1 MTQPTFVST
10 VFYREPLAALKWLE
24 AAFGFETTSLVTDA
38 EGKVGHSQMEFH
50 GGAIN
55 VGGEWQGPPLGPAKM
70 RSPAS
75 LDGVGTQFIR
85 IHLTEGLDAHCEEHQ
100 PHYHR
105 RESTNALHDHPSLMS
120 SSRQLSAVGSQL
132 RLPPGPHGATFC
144 LMLYNAS
151 HGRSAHQASSLLIS
165 WSFVES
171 TLN

>member
-85 IHLTEGLDAHCEEHQ
+85 IHLTEGLDAHCELARAAGARILAEPEDQFYGARVYRAMDPEGHVW
-100 PHYHR
+100 
-105 RESTNALHDHPSLMS
+105 NF
-120 SSRQLSAVGSQL
+120 SQEV
-132 RLPPGPHGATFC
+132 RVVSGEEMEQATG
-144 LMLYNAS
+144 LKI
-151 HGRSAHQASSLLIS
+151 RSSLK
-165 WSFVES
+165 EA
-171 TLN
+171 